1 MFKLG
6 KPATPLQWIGH
17 IVLAVVA
24 LFLVW
29 FMLRAYVL

>member
-6 KPATPLQWIGH
+6 KPETPFQWIGH